1 VRENA
6 DGSLLFLNG
15 DGTPREKK
23 LTPDLLERLKGVTR
37 DYGRDENNIEMKE
50 KEVDKKVILSKEVT
64 IFSRPHKISNKRV
77 EHLDH

>member
-6 DGSLLFLNG
+6 DGTLLFLNG

-37 DYGRDENNIEMKE
+37 DYGRDEN
-50 KEVDKKVILSKEVT
+50 KVEI
-64 IFSRPHKISNKRV
+64 
-77 EHLDH
+77 